1 MAKSVE
7 RMSIV
12 SVEAGCT
19 IVFVK
24 AGEEAYLWMRCSLNC
39 RLVDVD
45 YDRLRLGSVAVSTNV
60 FVIYR

>member
-1 MAKSVE
+1 MHHRVCDGGGGGG
-7 RMSIV
+7 R
-12 SVEAGCT
+12 
-19 IVFVK
+19 
-24 AGEEAYLWMRCSLNC
+24 EEEYLWMRCSLNC